1 MTKYIIYHL
10 VLGVER
16 NERKIIDTFLH
27 EYKSWAE
34 ERYEKICGNY
44 PDEYFELVE
53 ETHDEKVI
61 RFTKDRVIDLSLRQN
76 RAIIQQ
82 HVPPDN

>member
-1 MTKYIIYHL
+1 MTKYIVYHL

-16 NERKIIDTFLH
+16 NERKVIDTFSH

-34 ERYEKICGNY
+34 ERYEKICEKY
-44 PDEYFELVE
+44 PEEYFELIE

-61 RFTKDRVIDLSLRQN
+61 RFTKDRIIDLSLRQS
-76 RAIIQQ
+76 RHHPTTAST
-82 HVPPDN
+82 